1 MNVPLR
7 KYRQLP
13 SSSDS
18 STTAQASEACASPS
32 FGDYELIVDTFL
44 AGDAA
49 LKRRIAMADAD
60 HRGGLAVLKNALR
73 NRSVAVTGR
82 FSDILRSCELDQL
95 YHDQRRSDLNHI
107 EARGQSYRVTITVEL
122 NVFRRSFSSL
132 SEAQNYRDRMLLLAL
147 RLKAED

>member
-7 KYRQLP
+7 KFP

-18 STTAQASEACASPS
+18 STTAPC
-32 FGDYELIVDTFL
+32 FGDYELIVNTFL
-44 AGDAA
+44 GGDAG
-49 LKRRIAMADAD
+49 LKRRIAVADAD

-73 NRSVAVTGR
+73 NRSITVTGR

-95 YHDQRRSDLNHI
+95 YHEQRRSDLNHI

-132 SEAQNYRDRMLLLAL
+132 SEAQRYRDWMLLLAL
-147 RLKAED
+147 QLKQEN

>member
-7 KYRQLP
+7 KFP
-13 SSSDS
+13 SS
-18 STTAQASEACASPS
+18 STTAPC

-73 NRSVAVTGR
+73 NRGVNVTGR

-95 YHDQRRSDLNHI
+95 YHEHQRSDRNHI

-147 RLKAED
+147 RLKVED